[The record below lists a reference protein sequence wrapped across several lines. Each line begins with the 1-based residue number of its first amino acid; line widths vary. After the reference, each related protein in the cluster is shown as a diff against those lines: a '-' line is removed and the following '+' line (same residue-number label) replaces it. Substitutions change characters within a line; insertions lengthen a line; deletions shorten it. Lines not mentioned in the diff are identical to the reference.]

1 MTVPSAEEVVQE
13 IQRICDAELQ
23 LARPVAPERQ
33 LARDLGLDSLGA
45 MILAVGLE
53 DRFRVRL
60 NERDAAALVSVADL
74 VALVQRRCAERD
86 DAARR

>member
-1 MTVPSAEEVVQE
+1 VTIPAAGEILQE

-23 LARPVAPERQ
+23 LARPIALDLQ

-53 DRFRVRL
+53 DRYRVRL
-60 NERDAAALVSVADL
+60 DEQDAAALVTVADL
-74 VALVQRRCAERD
+74 VALVQRRCAESD
-86 DAARR
+86 HAAGR